1 MRVKSLRKKS
11 GKYMSRPN
19 VAGAF
24 AVAVVFVLQLMWIP
38 SYAATW
44 DMVDFALG
52 VLHFDMYQMQPHFP
66 GYPYFILGGKVLHL
80 MVGDPV
86 QALTLF
92 NIFLYGSAIIP
103 LFLLMNRIVLP
114 TYAGIATAIVYTS
127 SFTVLMVNQPMSEG
141 AAVGM
146 MWWYIWSLVL
156 ANERHHKGFLILPL
170 LLFSLLLGIRLSY
183 LVLGIGILMLLYR
196 KWKSGVVTLLDTFVY
211 LLIAVLFQLLWVSGI
226 SMSEGGYES
235 FLRLALSFTNG
246 HFQEWG
252 GTIGASD
259 LSLWDRVV
267 KLIFVNA
274 IWVGGVAEFL
284 PLLILLVVG
293 LAAARKDSHGNR
305 SMTSL
310 MLVLLGSY
318 FLWALF
324 AQNVMKP
331 RHALPLIGIALFL
344 GAGRLLSQRLSRTG
358 SILVLSFLLLQVYHT
373 SALLYKHASDIPAVY
388 QMADYLESEE
398 EGQPLVVYTWEE
410 SRVLE
415 YLNVPFIHK
424 KVQTYEV
431 FTTDARYYPERD
443 IFLTDKVVE
452 GFKKQGI
459 QMDEFIKVEK
469 HFHSSELIDP
479 IYHDLTLYKWKKQRG
494 EEKG

>member
-1 MRVKSLRKKS
+1 MRKKS

-19 VAGAF
+19 VAGAL

-196 KWKSGVVTLLDTFVY
+196 KWKSGVITLLDTFVY

-267 KLIFVNA
+267 KLIFVNT

-284 PLLILLVVG
+284 PSSFYCLSVWLQQG
-293 LAAARKDSHGNR
+293 RTYK
-305 SMTSL
+305 
-310 MLVLLGSY
+310 
-318 FLWALF
+318 
-324 AQNVMKP
+324 
-331 RHALPLIGIALFL
+331 GIV
-344 GAGRLLSQRLSRTG
+344 
-358 SILVLSFLLLQVYHT
+358 I
-373 SALLYKHASDIPAVY
+373 
-388 QMADYLESEE
+388 
-398 EGQPLVVYTWEE
+398 
-410 SRVLE
+410 
-415 YLNVPFIHK
+415 
-424 KVQTYEV
+424 
-431 FTTDARYYPERD
+431 
-443 IFLTDKVVE
+443 
-452 GFKKQGI
+452 
-459 QMDEFIKVEK
+459 
-469 HFHSSELIDP
+469 
-479 IYHDLTLYKWKKQRG
+479 
-494 EEKG
+494 